1 MKNKTLRFTHQ
12 TELPPFAPRA
22 GVWRRRLLAVLSLAA
37 IVVGGIVLA
46 DWWHAIPD
54 EATATYV
61 GSRTCAECHRTEAEL
76 WHDSHH
82 DLAMDWATPDSVLG
96 DFNDAELTH
105 FGVTSRMFR
114 RDGKYM
120 IHTEG
125 PDGAMAD
132 FEIKYVFGE
141 EPLQQYMVEFD
152 RPDDMPA
159 GEIARLQVLRVSW
172 DTRRKEWFYLSPPH
186 EDQKLAPDDDFH
198 WTGVTQR
205 WNTMCAE
212 CHSTNLQKNYDLA
225 TGHYHTT
232 FTDID
237 VSCEACHGP
246 GSLHVQLANSW
257 SLFWDRKRGYG
268 LPRWKEADS
277 ITQVDMC
284 ARCHSRQH
292 TVFPGHVAGAKYYDH
307 FVNELLVPRIYHADG
322 QVLDEDY
329 VYGSFVQSKMYQK
342 DVRCTDCHDPHTA
355 RLKHEGNQVC
365 ISCHAHPEGKYDS
378 PAHHHH
384 TSGTPGSMCVDCHMP
399 ATTYM
404 AVDDRRDHSFRV
416 PRPDLSLRLGVPN
429 ACTGCH
435 LEPENLPETK
445 RDRLKLYQDWVEA
458 ARSGDAEVAQE
469 LARVDSWATRNAIAW
484 YGDERQSSPHFAD
497 TLAAAWT
504 GNPAVRGELIE
515 LSQDKSAS
523 GIVRASAVQ
532 ALGQFGE
539 NEEIREAL
547 RAALRDPDPQVRLA
561 ALGHFDAMIPNRVDV
576 AKLPP
581 RQRDA
586 VRERL
591 RINATAVLPLLD
603 HHLRSVRIEAARVLS
618 RVPDDMLPQLATGP
632 QRTALEQATDDYRRG
647 LLAQSERAGAHM
659 GLGMLAENQG
669 DDREAERQYRTAIR
683 LEPKTSNL
691 RSQLG
696 LLLERLAEVDARQSA
711 LLAESDPARAKEL
724 FDRSLERNAEAD
736 RLRKEELPLLARD
749 ARAVPDSGAVQYA
762 YACSLYIN
770 GHQTEAEQALK
781 KARDLLP
788 YSENPVLMMALL
800 YREQKRWP
808 EAIRCA
814 QRLLELAPDNLQY
827 DALLTELR
835 RQRSGGA
842 P

>member
-1 MKNKTLRFTHQ
+1 MKNKTLRFTH
-12 TELPPFAPRA
+12 ENDLPPLAPRA
-22 GVWRRRLLAVLSLAA
+22 GIWRRRLLVVLTLVAF
-37 IVVGGIVLA
+37 VVGGVVLA
-46 DWWHAIPD
+46 DWWHALPD
-54 EATATYV
+54 EAMATYV
-61 GSRTCAECHRTEAEL
+61 GSRTCADCHSKEAEL
-76 WHDSHH
+76 WHDSDH
-82 DLAMDWATPDSVLG
+82 DLAMDWATPNTVLG
-96 DFNDAELTH
+96 DFDDAELTH
-105 FGVTSRMFR
+105 FGVTSHMFR

-132 FEIKYVFGE
+132 FEIKYVFGV

-186 EDQKLAPDDDFH
+186 EDQKLAPDDEFH

-212 CHSTNLQKNYDLA
+212 CHSTNLQKNYDLS

-246 GSLHVQLANSW
+246 GSLHVRLAQSW

-268 LPRWKEADS
+268 LPRWKQAES
-277 ITQVDMC
+277 IAQVDMC

-292 TVFPGHVAGAKYYDH
+292 MVYPGHEAGAKYYDH
-307 FVNELLVPRIYHADG
+307 FVNELLVPRIYYADG

-329 VYGSFVQSKMYQK
+329 VYGSFVQSKMYHK

-365 ISCHAHPEGKYDS
+365 TSCHTHPEGKYDT

-384 TSGTPGSMCVDCHMP
+384 KAGTTGSMCVECHMP

-435 LEPENLPETK
+435 REPEKLSKSK
-445 RDRLKLYQDWVEA
+445 RDRLALYQDWLYA
-458 ARSGDAEVAQE
+458 ARSGDAEVAEE
-469 LARVDSWATRNAIAW
+469 LKRVDRWATRYVISW
-484 YGDERQSSPHFAD
+484 YGDARQSSPHFAD

-504 GNPAVRGELIE
+504 GNPATRQDVIE
-515 LSQDKSAS
+515 LSHDKSAA

-532 ALGQFGE
+532 ALGQYGDDGKVK
-539 NEEIREAL
+539 EAL
-547 RAALRDPDPQVRLA
+547 RNALHDPNPQVRIA

-576 AKLPP
+576 AHLAPQ
-581 RQRDA
+581 QRDA

-591 RINATAVLPLLD
+591 RTDVASILPLLD
-603 HHLRSVRIEAARVLS
+603 YHLRSVRIEAARVLS
-618 RVPDDMLPQLATGP
+618 RVPSDMLPHLATGP
-632 QRTALEQATDDYRRG
+632 QRTTLERVREEYRRG
-647 LLAQSERAGAHM
+647 LSAQSERAGAHM
-659 GLGMLAENQG
+659 GLGILAENLG
-669 DDREAERQYRTAIR
+669 NDDEAERQYRTAIR
-683 LEPKTSNL
+683 LEPNTSGL

-696 LLLERLAEVDARQSA
+696 LLLERLADDDAREAAS
-711 LLAESDPARAKEL
+711 LADTDPSRAKEV
-724 FDRSLERNAEAD
+724 FDRSLERNAESD

-749 ARAVPDSGAVQYA
+749 AHAVPDSGAVQYA

-770 GHQTEAEQALK
+770 GHQAEAEEALK

-788 YSENPVLMMALL
+788 YSENPVLMLALL
-800 YREQKRWP
+800 YQQQQKWP
-808 EAIRCA
+808 EAIQCT
-814 QRLLELAPDNLQY
+814 QRLLELAPTNPQY
-827 DALLTELR
+827 DALLTEIR
-835 RQRSGGA
+835 RQRA
-842 P
+842 DAEP

>member
-1 MKNKTLRFTHQ
+1 
-12 TELPPFAPRA
+12 
-22 GVWRRRLLAVLSLAA
+22 
-37 IVVGGIVLA
+37 
-46 DWWHAIPD
+46 
-54 EATATYV
+54 
-61 GSRTCAECHRTEAEL
+61 
-76 WHDSHH
+76 
-82 DLAMDWATPDSVLG
+82 
-96 DFNDAELTH
+96 
-105 FGVTSRMFR
+105 
-114 RDGKYM
+114 
-120 IHTEG
+120 
-125 PDGAMAD
+125 
-132 FEIKYVFGE
+132 
-141 EPLQQYMVEFD
+141 
-152 RPDDMPA
+152 
-159 GEIARLQVLRVSW
+159 
-172 DTRRKEWFYLSPPH
+172 
-186 EDQKLAPDDDFH
+186 
-198 WTGVTQR
+198 
-205 WNTMCAE
+205 
-212 CHSTNLQKNYDLA
+212 
-225 TGHYHTT
+225 
-232 FTDID
+232 
-237 VSCEACHGP
+237 
-246 GSLHVQLANSW
+246 
-257 SLFWDRKRGYG
+257 
-268 LPRWKEADS
+268 
-277 ITQVDMC
+277 
-284 ARCHSRQH
+284 
-292 TVFPGHVAGAKYYDH
+292 
-307 FVNELLVPRIYHADG
+307 
-322 QVLDEDY
+322 
-329 VYGSFVQSKMYQK
+329 
-342 DVRCTDCHDPHTA
+342 
-355 RLKHEGNQVC
+355 
-365 ISCHAHPEGKYDS
+365 
-378 PAHHHH
+378 
-384 TSGTPGSMCVDCHMP
+384 
-399 ATTYM
+399 
-404 AVDDRRDHSFRV
+404 
-416 PRPDLSLRLGVPN
+416 
-429 ACTGCH
+429 
-435 LEPENLPETK
+435 
-445 RDRLKLYQDWVEA
+445 
-458 ARSGDAEVAQE
+458 
-469 LARVDSWATRNAIAW
+469 
-484 YGDERQSSPHFAD
+484 
-497 TLAAAWT
+497 
-504 GNPAVRGELIE
+504 
-515 LSQDKSAS
+515 
-523 GIVRASAVQ
+523 VRASAVQ

-669 DDREAERQYRTAIR
+669 DDDEAERQYRTAIR